1 MEGPMFYF
9 PGRYTS
15 EKQALFSIKTLPT
28 QLFETILQGWSWV
41 KMSRYSPLKT
51 KRLEPENHPSRNGTV
66 HELLLVVWL
75 GSLARLPDIAIRN
88 CPLKF
93 RNSHL
98 SSFLHFKMLGSV
110 QQGGGNH
117 PKGTTPVKIEV
128 WPPRIHIHTSCV
140 TCKYRYKYVCI
151 YVNPVYN
158 GLICI

>member
-1 MEGPMFYF
+1 
-9 PGRYTS
+9 
-15 EKQALFSIKTLPT
+15 
-28 QLFETILQGWSWV
+28 
-41 KMSRYSPLKT
+41 MSRYSPLKT

-110 QQGGGNH
+110 QQGGEII
-117 PKGTTPVKIEV
+117 PKELPLLKLKFGFQGYIF
-128 WPPRIHIHTSCV
+128 IHHV
-140 TCKYRYKYVCI
+140 
-151 YVNPVYN
+151 
-158 GLICI
+158 